1 MAAGSIVVD
10 FPSMGAAL
18 CFPSLES
25 LLRDSASGFLAAVS
39 AAPAPGAADLTN
51 FHRVF
56 SRVLSGYPDP
66 PLEAVWFFSAL
77 TFHDRPDD
85 LRSLLQLLSAFAA
98 SSPGAAKP
106 LALLAPVVSELF
118 HSDKTRRE
126 TEALVEAVLSYIS
139 ICCSRP
145 AASSTDGA
153 SADAGTLLPAFGE
166 LVKVWS
172 VRHSRD
178 RCPFQVLFPLAGEE
192 ARREL
197 MKEGCSV
204 EYLAGVVMAEA
215 FLLRLCLKVQNATG
229 VPRSE
234 LQKELTIWSVSSIP
248 VFQNKQFFGV
258 LLNMLLNSPLP
269 VYSLL
274 SADDEILVRDVLYDS
289 LILVDY
295 SFINNGGA
303 VDQADSSLLPIYLS
317 RLVITLDAVNEAR
330 RKGDQGRAMSFI
342 NAFSTSSVPSYLI
355 KWATCQ
361 AGFGA
366 FSKPIAN
373 TPQALLKWLV
383 DLEDKGIKVFGDN
396 GSWIKGRIIY
406 DEVKNGYGNRM
417 IHSDADL
424 FFIDKPSGG
433 EVMTKGSEN
442 GEAEAMETTGNA
454 FMAAAQSMKVVANGI
469 RKRKG
474 CGNEDAA
481 AVKFVKYKVEDSSV
495 KDYLSA
501 ANGMSS
507 GSEVENPQSDDEMEE
522 SD

>member
-56 SRVLSGYPDP
+56 SRVLSAYPDP

-77 TFHDRPDD
+77 SFHDRPDD
-85 LRSLLQLLSAFAA
+85 LRSLLQLLSAFTA
-98 SSPGAAKP
+98 SSPGVAKP

-118 HSDKTRRE
+118 HSDKPRRE

-139 ICCSRP
+139 ICSSRP
-145 AASSTDGA
+145 APSSAEGA
-153 SADAGTLLPAFGE
+153 TADAVRLLPAFGE

-172 VRHSRD
+172 VRHSRE
-178 RCPFQVLFPLAGEE
+178 RCPFQVLFPLAGDE

-204 EYLAGVVMAEA
+204 DYLAGVVLAEA

-234 LQKELTIWSVSSIP
+234 LQKELKIWAVSSIP
-248 VFQNKQFFGV
+248 VFQNHQFFGV

-269 VYSLL
+269 VYSLV
-274 SADDEILVRDVLYDS
+274 SADDEILLRDVLYDS

-295 SFINNGGA
+295 SFINNGAG
-303 VDQADSSLLPIYLS
+303 VDLLPIYVS
-317 RLVITLDAVNEAR
+317 RLVITLDAVNDAR
-330 RKGDQGRAMSFI
+330 RKGDQGRALSFI
-342 NAFSTSSVPSYLI
+342 NAFSTSNVPIFLI
-355 KWATCQ
+355 KWATSQ
-361 AGFGA
+361 ASSGA
-366 FSKPIAN
+366 LSKPIAN
-373 TPQALLKWLV
+373 TPQAILKWLV
-383 DLEDKGIKVFGDN
+383 DLEDKGLKVFGDYS
-396 GSWIKGRIIY
+396 SWIMGRFAY
-406 DEVKNGYGNRM
+406 DEVKNGYGNM

-424 FFIDKPSGG
+424 FFVDKQSGR
-433 EVMTKGSEN
+433 EFMDAKGSED
-442 GEAEAMETTGNA
+442 EAVEKMETAGNA
-454 FMAAAQSMKVVANGI
+454 FMAAAQSMKGVTNGI
-469 RKRKG
+469 RKRKS